1 MVISSVGIMAVGVL
15 KFLGCMNPLPFHHI
29 TFNDSLWR
37 SRIETNRAQTI
48 PHIYEQ
54 CKQTGRIDAWKW
66 KQGEPNTPHVFWDS
80 DVAKWMEAA
89 SYSLMTHPDPKLE
102 AQLDSIISMMSEAQ
116 MPDGY
121 LNSHYIRVE
130 PENRWT
136 NLRDKHEMYCAGH
149 LLEAAV
155 AHHQATGKDSMLDV
169 LKRYVHHIESQF
181 GREEGKKRGYCGHE
195 EIELALIKLYRLT
208 KEKRYLNLAQYFL
221 EERGAQPHYYDLE
234 ARARGED
241 PSKYYFGGDYTYL
254 QAHRPLREQ
263 TEVVGHAVRAMYL
276 YSAMMDLA
284 QETNDESLFVVCKK
298 LWQHLVSKRLY
309 ITGGLGSSSSNE
321 GFTSDYD
328 LPDESAYAET
338 CAGIGLIFWA
348 HRMLNA
354 SGDSQYADVIERV
367 LYNNVLSS
375 VSLDGKLFEYV
386 NPLASNGDHQR
397 EPWYSCACCPP
408 NIARLLASVGNYFY
422 SFKTSEISRNTQSS
436 SEAGEISEVYI
447 HLYAQSE
454 AKFDNG
460 VTIKQTT
467 NYPWDGNVTI
477 TVMPPTPAQLKIHL
491 RRPVWC
497 DSWDVRVN
505 GIGIESKIERG
516 YIVVDRE
523 WRTGDVISLE
533 LDMPIRF
540 VYANPNVR
548 QMIGRVALQRGPVV
562 YCVEG
567 VDHDKVDV
575 NRLVINENG
584 WEAEHRATL
593 LGGVMVLKGKGVAL
607 SQNDWGEELYRF
619 ASPQIDPITLTAVPY
634 SVWGNRGASS
644 MRVWLLKGYKQ

>member
-1 MVISSVGIMAVGVL
+1 
-15 KFLGCMNPLPFHHI
+15 MNPLPFTHI

-66 KQGEPNTPHVFWDS
+66 NQGEPNTPHVFWDS

-89 SYSLMTHPDPKLE
+89 SYSLITNYQL
-102 AQLDSIISMMSEAQ
+102 QLDQQLDEIIAMMNEAQ
-116 MPDGY
+116 MKDGY

-169 LKRYVHHIESQF
+169 LKHYVHHIESQF

-208 KEKRYLNLAQYFL
+208 EEKRYLNLAQYFL
-221 EERGAQPHYYDLE
+221 EERGAQPHYYDVE

-254 QAHRPLREQ
+254 QAHRPVREQ
-263 TEVVGHAVRAMYL
+263 TEVAGHAVRAMYL
-276 YSAMMDLA
+276 YSAMTDLA
-284 QETNDESLFVVCKK
+284 RETNDESLLDMCKK
-298 LWQHLVSKRLY
+298 LWRHLVSKRLY

-354 SGDSQYADVIERV
+354 TGDSQYADVIERV

-386 NPLASNGDHQR
+386 NPLASNSDHRR

-422 SFKTSEISRNTQSS
+422 SQTSEVAHTAKTSE
-436 SEAGEISEVYI
+436 VWV

-454 AKFDNG
+454 ARFENG
-460 VTIKQTT
+460 LMIKQTT

-477 TVMPPTPAQLKIHL
+477 TVTPPTPARFKIHL
-491 RRPVWC
+491 RRPAWC
-497 DSWDVRVN
+497 ESFVARVN
-505 GIGIESKIERG
+505 DVVILQTSEVLETSEVLSG
-516 YIVVDRE
+516 YIVIDRE
-523 WRTGDVISLE
+523 WKAGDTITLYFE
-533 LDMPIRF
+533 MPIRF

-548 QMIGRVALQRGPVV
+548 QMIGRVALQRGPIV

-567 VDHDKVDV
+567 VDHDNVDV
-575 NRLVINENG
+575 SRLVINENG

-593 LGGVMVLKGKGVAL
+593 LGGVTVLRGKGVDI

-619 ASPQIDPITLTAVPY
+619 ARPRIDPINVTAVPY
-634 SVWGNRGASS
+634 SVWGNRGVSS
-644 MRVWLLKGYKQ
+644 MRVWLQRSYG

>member
-1 MVISSVGIMAVGVL
+1 
-15 KFLGCMNPLPFHHI
+15 MNPLPFHHI
-29 TFNDSLWR
+29 TFDDSLWR
-37 SRIETNRAQTI
+37 SRLETNRAQTI

-66 KQGEPNTPHVFWDS
+66 NQGESNTPHVFWDS

-102 AQLDSIISMMSEAQ
+102 AHLDEIIAMMSAAQ
-116 MPDGY
+116 MKDGY

-130 PENRWT
+130 PEKRWT
-136 NLRDKHEMYCAGH
+136 NLRDKHELYCAGH

-155 AHHQATGKDSMLDV
+155 AHHQATGKRNFLDV
-169 LKRYVHHIESQF
+169 MLRYVDHIDSQF
-181 GREEGKKRGYCGHE
+181 GREEGKRRGYCGHE
-195 EIELALIKLYRLT
+195 EIELALIKLYRHPLPHHPPFANAQIGDGWGGG
-208 KEKRYLNLAQYFL
+208 LNLAQYFL
-221 EERGAQPHYYDLE
+221 EERGQQPHYYDIE

-254 QAHRPLREQ
+254 QAHRPVREQ

-276 YSAMMDLA
+276 YSAMTDLA
-284 QETNDESLFVVCKK
+284 RETNDESLLDVCKK
-298 LWQHLVSKRLY
+298 LWRHLVGKRLY

-328 LPDESAYAET
+328 LPDETAYAET

-348 HRMLNA
+348 SRMLNA
-354 SGDSQYADVIERV
+354 TGDSQYADVIERV
-367 LYNNVLSS
+367 LYNNVLNS

-386 NPLASNGDHQR
+386 NPLASNGDHKR

-422 SFKTSEISRNTQSS
+422 SFKTSEISRNTPSS
-436 SEAGEISEVYI
+436 SEAGEISEVFI

-454 AKFDNG
+454 AKLDND

-467 NYPWDGNVTI
+467 NYPWDGTITI
-477 TVMPPTPAQLKIHL
+477 TVTLPTPARFKIHL
-491 RRPVWC
+491 RRPGWC
-497 DSWDVRVN
+497 ESFAASVN
-505 GIGIESKIERG
+505 GVETLHATSLQNG
-516 YIVVDRE
+516 YIVIDRE
-523 WRTGDVISLE
+523 WKAGDTITLNLE
-533 LDMPIRF
+533 MPIRF

-548 QMIGRVALQRGPVV
+548 QMIGRVALQRGPIV

-567 VDHDKVDV
+567 VDHDGLDV
-575 NRLVINENG
+575 SRLAINENG

-593 LGGVMVLKGKGVAL
+593 LGGVTILKGKGVAIN
-607 SQNDWGEELYRF
+607 QNGWGDDLYRF
-619 ASPQIDPITLTAVPY
+619 VRPRIDPINVIAVPY
-634 SVWGNRGASS
+634 SAWGNRGASS
-644 MRVWLLKGYKQ
+644 MRVWLQRGYG

>member
-1 MVISSVGIMAVGVL
+1 M
-15 KFLGCMNPLPFHHI
+15 K
-29 TFNDSLWR
+29 
-37 SRIETNRAQTI
+37 
-48 PHIYEQ
+48 
-54 CKQTGRIDAWKW
+54 
-66 KQGEPNTPHVFWDS
+66 
-80 DVAKWMEAA
+80 
-89 SYSLMTHPDPKLE
+89 
-102 AQLDSIISMMSEAQ
+102 
-116 MPDGY
+116 DGY

-130 PENRWT
+130 PEKRWT

-155 AHHQATGKDSMLDV
+155 AHHQATGKTNFLDV
-169 LKRYVHHIESQF
+169 MLRYVDHIDSQF

-208 KEKRYLNLAQYFL
+208 QEKGHLNLAQYFL
-221 EERGAQPHYYDLE
+221 EQRGQQPHYYDIE

-254 QAHRPLREQ
+254 QAHRPVREQ

-276 YSAMMDLA
+276 YSAMTDLA
-284 QETNDESLFVVCKK
+284 RETKDDSLLDVCKK
-298 LWQHLVSKRLY
+298 LWRHLVTKRLY
-309 ITGGLGSSSSNE
+309 VTGGLGSSSSNE

-328 LPDESAYAET
+328 LPDETAYAET

-348 HRMLNA
+348 ARMLNTTGE
-354 SGDSQYADVIERV
+354 SHYADVIERV

-386 NPLASNGDHQR
+386 NPLASHGDHTR

-422 SFKTSEISRNTQSS
+422 SQNSEVLRSVASQSGAGKTSEFSKD
-436 SEAGEISEVYI
+436 ALWV

-477 TVMPPTPAQLKIHL
+477 TVTPPTPARFKIHL
-491 RRPVWC
+491 RRPAWC
-497 DSWDVRVN
+497 EAWSARVN
-505 GIGIESKIERG
+505 DVVIQTSGVLSG
-516 YIVVDRE
+516 YIMLDRE
-523 WRTGDVISLE
+523 WQAGDTITLNFE
-533 LDMPIRF
+533 MPIRF

-567 VDHDKVDV
+567 VDHEGLDV
-575 NRLVINENG
+575 NRMVINENG

-593 LGGVMVLKGKGVAL
+593 LGGVTVLNGGGGMIDQK
-607 SQNDWGEELYRF
+607 NWGDDLYRF
-619 ASPQIDPITLTAVPY
+619 ASPRIDPIHITAVPY
-634 SVWGNRGASS
+634 SVWGNRGTSS
-644 MRVWLLKGYKQ
+644 MRVWLQKSYNPNGK

>member
-1 MVISSVGIMAVGVL
+1 
-15 KFLGCMNPLPFHHI
+15 MNPLPFTHI

-37 SRIETNRAQTI
+37 SRVETNRVDTI

-66 KQGEPNTPHVFWDS
+66 NHGEPNTPHVFWDS

-89 SYSLMTHPDPKLE
+89 SYSLMTQPDPQLE
-102 AQLDSIISMMSEAQ
+102 AQLDSIIAMMSEAQ
-116 MPDGY
+116 MSDGY
-121 LNSHYIRVE
+121 LNSHYIRLE

-181 GREEGKKRGYCGHE
+181 GREDGMKRGYCGHE
-195 EIELALIKLYRLT
+195 EIELALIKLFRLT

-241 PSKYYFGGDYTYL
+241 PSKYYFGGDYAYL
-254 QAHRPLREQ
+254 QAHRPAREQ
-263 TEVVGHAVRAMYL
+263 TEVAGHAVRAMYL
-276 YSAMMDLA
+276 YSAMTDLA
-284 QETNDESLFVVCKK
+284 RETNDESLLDVCKK
-298 LWQHLVSKRLY
+298 LWRHLVSKRLY
-309 ITGGLGSSSSNE
+309 VTGGLGSSSSNE
-321 GFTSDYD
+321 GFTNDYD
-328 LPDESAYAET
+328 LPDETAYAET

-348 HRMLNA
+348 HRMLNVT
-354 SGDSQYADVIERV
+354 GDSQYADVIERV

-422 SFKTSEISRNTQSS
+422 STQTYSQTSSTQTSEVAHTAKTSE
-436 SEAGEISEVYI
+436 VWV

-454 AKFDNG
+454 ARFENG
-460 VTIKQTT
+460 LMIKQTT
-467 NYPWDGNVTI
+467 NYPWDGNITLTVT
-477 TVMPPTPAQLKIHL
+477 PPTPARFAIHL
-491 RRPVWC
+491 RRPAWC
-497 DSWDVRVN
+497 ESFVARAN
-505 GIGIESKIERG
+505 GVVIEAKIERG
-516 YIVVDRE
+516 YIVIERK

-567 VDHDKVDV
+567 VDHDNVDV

-584 WEAEHRATL
+584 WEAEHRATV
-593 LGGVMVLKGKGVAL
+593 LGGVTVLRGKGVAL

-619 ASPQIDPITLTAVPY
+619 ARPRIDPINITAVPY

-644 MRVWLLKGYKQ
+644 MRVWLQRSYG

>member
-1 MVISSVGIMAVGVL
+1 
-15 KFLGCMNPLPFHHI
+15 MNPLPFTHI

-37 SRIETNRAQTI
+37 TRIETNRASTI

-89 SYSLMTHPDPKLE
+89 SYSLMTHPDAGLE
-102 AQLDSIISMMSEAQ
+102 AQLDEIIAMMSEAQ
-116 MPDGY
+116 MKDGY

-155 AHHQATGKDSMLDV
+155 AHHQATGKRNFLDV
-169 LKRYVHHIESQF
+169 VLRYVDHIDSQF
-181 GREEGKKRGYCGHE
+181 GREEGKRRGYCGHE
-195 EIELALIKLYRLT
+195 EIELALIKLYRHPLPHPPPSAT
-208 KEKRYLNLAQYFL
+208 SPMGEGWGGGLNLAQYFI
-221 EERGAQPHYYDLE
+221 EERGTQPHYYDLE

-263 TEVVGHAVRAMYL
+263 TEVAGHAVRAMYL
-276 YSAMMDLA
+276 YSAMTDLA
-284 QETNDESLFVVCKK
+284 RETNDESLLDVCKK
-298 LWQHLVSKRLY
+298 LWRHLVSKRLY
-309 ITGGLGSSSSNE
+309 VTGGLGSSSSNE

-348 HRMLNA
+348 HRMLNVT
-354 SGDSQYADVIERV
+354 GDAQYADVIERV

-375 VSLDGKLFEYV
+375 VSLDGKFFEYV
-386 NPLASNGDHQR
+386 NPLASNDDHKR

-408 NIARLLASVGNYFY
+408 NIARLLASAGNYFY
-422 SFKTSEISRNTQSS
+422 SQTSSTQTSEFSPTPLRYGVLRKN
-436 SEAGEISEVYI
+436 SEVFI

-454 AKFDNG
+454 AKFDDG

-467 NYPWDGNVTI
+467 NYPWEGNITI
-477 TVMPPTPAQLKIHL
+477 TVTPPTPARFTIHL
-491 RRPVWC
+491 RRPVLC
-497 DSWDVRVN
+497 DSFVARVN
-505 GIGIESKIERG
+505 GVVIEAKIERG
-516 YIVVDRE
+516 YIVIERE

-540 VYANPNVR
+540 VYANPNAR
-548 QMIGRVALQRGPVV
+548 QMIGRVALQRGPIL

-567 VDHDKVDV
+567 VDHAGIDV
-575 NRLVINENG
+575 NRVVINENG

-593 LGGVMVLKGKGVAL
+593 LGGVTVLKGKGVAI

-619 ASPQIDPITLTAVPY
+619 ARPRIDPITITAVPY

-644 MRVWLLKGYKQ
+644 MRVWLQRSYG